1 MEIVLVTGKVNSGK
15 TTLMKKLVEQESLK
29 GNFPTGVIACS
40 VFKDGGKIGFNAIDL
55 STGNSKP
62 LARVSNEINEIK
74 YGFSVGR
81 FIFSNKSFDFA
92 KKTLL
97 KFKPNGVVFLDEVG
111 PLELKGKGYAECLK
125 KLLDSEINR
134 FYISVRNEC
143 LAKVRQ
149 KFLLSRQVKIIKTQS
164 SIDDIWMEK
173 ERNKV
178 IRVNHTRG
186 GES

>member
-15 TTLMKKLVEQESLK
+15 TELMKKLVEQESLK

-40 VFKDGGKIGFNAIDL
+40 VFKDGGKIGFNVTDL
-55 STGNSKP
+55 STRKSKP
-62 LARVSNEINEIK
+62 LARVSNEIK

-92 KKTLL
+92 KKALL

-111 PLELKGKGYAECLK
+111 PLELKDKGYAECLK

-134 FYISVRNEC
+134 LYISVRNEC
-143 LAKVRQ
+143 LAKVMQ
-149 KFLLSRQVKIIKTQS
+149 KFLLSRQAKIIKTKS
-164 SIDDIWMEK
+164 SIDDIWIEK
-173 ERNKV
+173 ERNNA
-178 IRVNHTRG
+178 IRINHSRR
-186 GES
+186 